1 MGGTSLLACV
11 ARARGYSCTPWRE
24 TASECACTCARLGG
38 DVWHPVCVCA
48 RERKER
54 ERERARVRERAERNI
69 YGLFLAADIWKL
81 MDRVLPPRLSL
92 FLYRLS
98 RSSTPVPL
106 SLWIRADASALP
118 LSLSL
123 QSGMHVTNAQGTAV
137 PNVPRPLPLPG
148 ILKSNAQL
156 RLHDVQMKWSLY
168 MHKKT
173 V

>member
-1 MGGTSLLACV
+1 M
-11 ARARGYSCTPWRE
+11 
-24 TASECACTCARLGG
+24 
-38 DVWHPVCVCA
+38 CVCA
-48 RERKER
+48 REREEG

-81 MDRVLPPRLSL
+81 MDRVLPPPSL
-92 FLYRLS
+92 
-98 RSSTPVPL
+98 
-106 SLWIRADASALP
+106 ALP
-118 LSLSL
+118 PPFLTLSGSEPMLVLFPLALSL